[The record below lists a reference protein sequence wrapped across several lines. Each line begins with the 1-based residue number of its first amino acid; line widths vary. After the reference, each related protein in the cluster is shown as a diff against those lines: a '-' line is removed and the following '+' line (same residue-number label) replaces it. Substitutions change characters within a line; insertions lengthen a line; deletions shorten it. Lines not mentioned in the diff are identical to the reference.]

1 MSDPQGS
8 KATEIE
14 CEGGSAASCQTPTND
29 QGPDNHEAPV
39 EKLPDRVEQPD
50 NAYLVKMP
58 SEIILSV
65 TEHMDRQSLKSL
77 ALTSFG
83 LHITVRAEFYRSSN
97 YETFRLALEAGDF
110 ATIERCDEHNAAP
123 ADATWVV
130 ERILTYRGD
139 HTSSCFDF
147 RPIDSLMLAFERDK
161 MTPSQCYAMLWWLV
175 EKDSDMAT
183 ACIPIFYWIAGNMGN
198 EFQFA
203 KTMKHIPHSFLRAF
217 AVETDRAKLAG
228 AAISIC
234 FLSERDFNFPREILV
249 QGNAEGYGHKCRSR
263 ESLSEF
269 APLRFDDKSP
279 MERMMRSA
287 CPPMVLEA
295 FLKRLQRQGATLTS
309 PLERCPESLRCTQP
323 LISLT
328 RLPPDQCMSPDVEDT
343 LMTKYSNLVVGLYND
358 LLDPLIWRPAY
369 NGEIGDIWERK
380 LKLLDTY
387 QGIDEI
393 EKRHLLSILAV
404 LRKIED
410 NSWIRRDEEACL
422 RELLSALPDSRDE
435 SEILKVNEEGDPA
448 DRVHRFSFKRF
459 HNPMDLW
466 RNRDKSSHLSCHLYC
481 LFPTRV
487 EMLAYTTTSSVS

>member
-14 CEGGSAASCQTPTND
+14 REDGSAASCQTPTND
-29 QGPDNHEAPV
+29 KGPDNNEAPV
-39 EKLPDRVEQPD
+39 KKLPDRVEQPN

-58 SEIILSV
+58 SEIILSI
-65 TEHMDRQSLKSL
+65 TEHMDRQSLRSL

-97 YETFRLALEAGDF
+97 YETFRLALAAGDF

-123 ADATWVV
+123 ADATWV
-130 ERILTYRGD
+130 EELAGELDDDPPDIFYY
-139 HTSSCFDF
+139 
-147 RPIDSLMLAFERDK
+147 RPIDYLMFAFEKDK
-161 MTPSQCYAMLWWLV
+161 MTLNKCYAMLWWLV
-175 EKDSDMAT
+175 EKGSDMST
-183 ACIPIFYWIAGNMGN
+183 ACIPLSYRIAGNEGK

-203 KTMKHIPHSFLRAF
+203 KTMKHMPHSFLRAF
-217 AVETDRAKLAG
+217 AVETDRAKLAA

-234 FLSERDFNFPREILV
+234 FLSERGFTFPREILV
-249 QGNAEGYGHKCRSR
+249 EDYGHKYRSR
-263 ESLSEF
+263 ESLSDF
-269 APLRFDDKSP
+269 APVRFRAGSP
-279 MERMMRSA
+279 MARMMRSA

-295 FLKRLQRQGATLTS
+295 FLKQLQLQGATLTS
-309 PLERCPESLRCTQP
+309 PLERCPESLRCAQP
-323 LISLT
+323 FLSLT
-328 RLPPDQCMSPDVEDT
+328 GRHQSMEICREDT
-343 LMTKYSNLVVGLYND
+343 LITQYSNLVVGLYND
-358 LLDPLIWRPAY
+358 LLDPLIWRPTY
-369 NGEIGDIWERK
+369 NGDIGDIWERK

-410 NSWIRRDEEACL
+410 NSWIRRDEETCL

-448 DRVHRFSFKRF
+448 DRVHRFSFKHF
-459 HNPMDLW
+459 DDPMGLW
-466 RNRDKSSHLSCHLYC
+466 RFRYNSFNLSYHL
-481 LFPTRV
+481 
-487 EMLAYTTTSSVS
+487 